1 MTLDILV
8 IDDEP
13 NICKTLSL
21 CLESEGHHVVSV
33 HHAGDGLARISH
45 AVFDLVFLDLRLGAD
60 NGLDLLPR
68 LLAELPGA
76 RVVIITA
83 FATIDSA
90 VSAIKGGA
98 FDYLTKPFSPDQVR
112 MLAQKVAELRTME
125 EQVRSLQNDLNQSHP
140 PGDLSSTCPAMSK
153 VLQMARQVADSEA
166 NILLR
171 GENGTGKTLLARAIH
186 SWSPRARNA
195 FAVVSCPCLSP
206 ELLESA
212 LFGHVRGAFTG
223 AMRDQSGRIAA
234 CDGGTLFLDE
244 IGDLSLA
251 LQAKLLRFVQDREYE
266 RVGESRT
273 RKADVR
279 IIAATNLDLAAAVA
293 GGRFREDLY
302 YRLNV
307 IAIDLPPL
315 RERTEDIGKLARR
328 LLAWFGRQSRKT
340 IQDFTPEAMDI
351 FMKYSWPGN
360 VRELRNVIERAV
372 ILCRADMI
380 GPELLPENLSQAE
393 PLPRSY
399 NSISLAV
406 MEEQHIRRIIAGA
419 ATLQEAAATLGID
432 QATLWRK
439 RKLYRI

>member
-1 MTLDILV
+1 MTLDILI

-13 NICKTLSL
+13 NICKTLSV
-21 CLESEGHHVVSV
+21 CLEAEGHHVVSV
-33 HHAGDGLARISH
+33 HNVAEGLTRISH
-45 AVFDLVFLDLRLGAD
+45 AVFDLVFLDLRLGPD

-68 LLAELPGA
+68 LLADMPGA

-112 MLAQKVAELRTME
+112 MVAQKVVELRTME

-140 PGDLSSTCPAMSK
+140 PEDLSSTCPAMSK
-153 VLQMARQVADSEA
+153 VLQMAKQVADSEA

-186 SWSPRARNA
+186 SWSPRARHP
-195 FAVVSCPCLSP
+195 FAVVSCPALSA

-279 IIAATNLDLAAAVA
+279 IITATNVDLAAAVA

-315 RERTEDIGKLARR
+315 RERTEDIDKLARR
-328 LLAWFGRQSRKT
+328 LLAWFGLQSRKT
-340 IQDFTPEAMDI
+340 IKNFTPEAMDI
-351 FMKYSWPGN
+351 LMKYSWPGN

-372 ILCRADMI
+372 ILCRADTI
-380 GPELLPENLSQAE
+380 GPELLPESLSQEE
-393 PLPRSY
+393 PLPRSDG
-399 NSISLAV
+399 SISLAA
-406 MEEQHIRRIIAGA
+406 MEEQHIRRVISRA
-419 ATLQEAAATLGID
+419 ATLQEAAAILGID

-439 RKLYRI
+439 RKLYCI